1 MRKLAEA
8 QRTALDRA
16 CRQGAVASARNMQ
29 AALDATEAEIRR
41 LESVVGKQE
50 ERAQ

>member
-16 CRQGAVASARNMQ
+16 CRQGAVASARNLQ
-29 AALDATEAEIRR
+29 ASLDATEAEIRR
-41 LESVVGKQE
+41 LEAAIGK
-50 ERAQ
+50 